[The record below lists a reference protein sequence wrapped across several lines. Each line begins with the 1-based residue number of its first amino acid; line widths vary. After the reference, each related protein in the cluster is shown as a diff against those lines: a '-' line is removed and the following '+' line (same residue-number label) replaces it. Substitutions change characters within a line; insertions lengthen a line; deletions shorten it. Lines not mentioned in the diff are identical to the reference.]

1 MNNYYKQI
9 VGPITKGTNI
19 CSLLSADAGNFNAIT
34 KLGIQSKENHSFVIN
49 GKTFVIGSTGIYE
62 TQKGVNINTCIAEQD
77 EDEFTIIDCICE

>member
-9 VGPITKGTNI
+9 VGPIAKGTNI
-19 CSLLSADAGNFNAIT
+19 CLLLSAATSNFNTIT
-34 KLGIQSKENHSFVIN
+34 TLGIQSKENHSFIIN
-49 GKTFVIGSTGIYE
+49 GKSLMIGSTGIYE